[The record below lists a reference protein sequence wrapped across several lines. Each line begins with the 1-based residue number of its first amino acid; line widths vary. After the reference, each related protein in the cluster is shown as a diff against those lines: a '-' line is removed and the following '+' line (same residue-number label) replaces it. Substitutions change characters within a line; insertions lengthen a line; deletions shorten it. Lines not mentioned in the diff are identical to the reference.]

1 MVSSS
6 WLKGIAALLAG
17 VLPLYWQP
25 GLEAAQN
32 SIMLPREA
40 IPAITNPA
48 FVSAEQASF
57 WMDEAE
63 GVIGL
68 DIGRRRESV
77 PHQHAESSRDS
88 GRHGR
93 WSGRGRHLVTALFFR
108 HRVCQRD
115 RRAGP
120 DIWGF
125 RQAHHERAR
134 DVR

>member
-68 DIGRRRESV
+68 DIGGDAR
-77 PHQHAESSRDS
+77 AYLINMLSRHEIVDDTV
-88 GRHGR
+88 GGVAVA
-93 WSGRGRHLVTALFFR
+93 VT
-108 HRVCQRD
+108 
-115 RRAGP
+115 
-120 DIWGF
+120 W
-125 RQAHHERAR
+125 
-134 DVR
+134 